1 MRNGYGDC
9 KDYVVLMQALLKA
22 KNIDS
27 SAVLVD
33 WGQMYQNLPLPMAS
47 QFNHAIIYLPA
58 FNIFANPTDKNAS
71 FGELDASLRKQIY
84 LSTPAGID
92 IENPLQFRGY
102 ITYPKRLYPMV
113 AGARDLSWEY
123 KITIPSNYKVSN
135 LPNNQ
140 NFSNSAG
147 EYTSTYQAEGGYIT
161 VKRHLVIK
169 NDVYSPEEYPAF
181 KELLHKPINDVRS
194 VMVLEKS

>member
-1 MRNGYGDC
+1 
-9 KDYVVLMQALLKA
+9 
-22 KNIDS
+22 
-27 SAVLVD
+27 
-33 WGQMYQNLPLPMAS
+33 
-47 QFNHAIIYLPA
+47 
-58 FNIFANPTDKNAS
+58 
-71 FGELDASLRKQIY
+71 
-84 LSTPAGID
+84 
-92 IENPLQFRGY
+92 
-102 ITYPKRLYPMV
+102 MV